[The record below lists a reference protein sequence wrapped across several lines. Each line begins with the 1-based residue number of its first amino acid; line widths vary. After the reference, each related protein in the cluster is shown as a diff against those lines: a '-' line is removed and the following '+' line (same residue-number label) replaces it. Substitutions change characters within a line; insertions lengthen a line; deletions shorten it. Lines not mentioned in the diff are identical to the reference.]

1 MKIGDENWE
10 IGDRRGLNVS
20 AYDAYVLACA
30 INQRAPLLTLGSGL
44 RARAGIEIGCTG
56 GESTMKSYSYS
67 EARGNFAT
75 VLDEAERD
83 GAVEIRRRDGT
94 VFRILPLRKSKASPL
109 DVKGVKVKV
118 SADDLVAIVREGRE
132 RKPYE

>member
-1 MKIGDENWE
+1 
-10 IGDRRGLNVS
+10 
-20 AYDAYVLACA
+20 
-30 INQRAPLLTLGSGL
+30 
-44 RARAGIEIGCTG
+44 
-56 GESTMKSYSYS
+56 MKSYSYS

-83 GAVEIRRRDGT
+83 GAVEIRRRDGA
-94 VFRILPLRKSKASPL
+94 VFRVLPLRKSKASPL
-109 DVKGVKVKV
+109 DVKGVKLKI

>member
-1 MKIGDENWE
+1 
-10 IGDRRGLNVS
+10 
-20 AYDAYVLACA
+20 
-30 INQRAPLLTLGSGL
+30 
-44 RARAGIEIGCTG
+44 
-56 GESTMKSYSYS
+56 MKSYSYS

-109 DVKGVKVKV
+109 DVKGVKLKL
-118 SADDLVAIVREGRE
+118 SAADLVAVVREGRE
-132 RKPYE
+132 RG